1 MSNPTIET
9 IKKRRSVRSYSDK
22 QLNESDLNEILQAAV
37 HAPSGMN
44 YQTWHFTAILNS
56 EKLAELNRLIKQAF
70 AKSDEPRLQERGN
83 NPDYCCY
90 YNAPALVIVSNDPAQ
105 WWAPM
110 DCACAI
116 ENMFLAATS
125 LEISSCWINQ
135 LGTTCDDEEVR
146 SFITSLGVPEHHK
159 VYGCVA
165 LGYASPETRLKEK
178 VLHQNTIT
186 IVR

>member
-9 IKKRRSVRSYSDK
+9 IKKRRSVRSYLDRPIS
-22 QLNESDLNEILQAAV
+22 ESELDQILEAATY
-37 HAPSGMN
+37 APSGMN
-44 YQTWHFTAILNS
+44 YQTWHFTVILS
-56 EKLAELNRLIKQAF
+56 GEKLSELNRLIKQAF

-90 YNAPALVIVSNDPAQ
+90 YNAPTLVVVSNEPTQ

-125 LEISSCWINQ
+125 LNVASCWINQ
-135 LGTTCDDEEVR
+135 LGTTCDDEDVR
-146 SFITSLGVPEHHK
+146 AFISSIGVPSHHQ

-165 LGYASPETRLKEK
+165 LGYASPNAHVKDK
-178 VLHQNTIT
+178 VLHSNTVT